1 MSIAIENEDEKR
13 AQTKHCVATNKT
25 KAIHRTHTQKKEAVT
40 WKTKKLR
47 MNNNEIDCQRSGQTE
62 EGDVTTG
69 VRNAESSQKA

>member
-1 MSIAIENEDEKR
+1 
-13 AQTKHCVATNKT
+13 
-25 KAIHRTHTQKKEAVT
+25 
-40 WKTKKLR
+40 